1 MNNRSN
7 QHSQHNI
14 FVFNFEILISSIFI
28 LFLFLCIIRLIENL
42 MADMPGDNNSPVQS
56 KSTPD
61 HKGQSQCVC
70 THQFTVCVEKINTAL
85 IQNQEE
91 A

>member
-1 MNNRSN
+1 
-7 QHSQHNI
+7 
-14 FVFNFEILISSIFI
+14 
-28 LFLFLCIIRLIENL
+28 

-61 HKGQSQCVC
+61 HMGQSQCVC

-91 A
+91 AWAAGDVITVFFTGNVITGG